1 MATRGKLN
9 YLPSQVFCNEGQ
21 TTILVEMWEKMSEK
35 LNLWKDEEIKDEI
48 QGKKPCN
55 DIWKSF
61 NAQMHHCITNTCTFQ
76 LKYESRI
83 MVNKCFLLVL
93 HSPDFQQKF
102 VQH

>member
-1 MATRGKLN
+1 LN

-21 TTILVEMWEKMSEK
+21 TTIPVEMWKRWVKNWIYGKTRK
-35 LNLWKDEEIKDEI
+35 LKDEI
-48 QGKKPCN
+48 QGEKPCN

-61 NAQMHHCITNTCTFQ
+61 NAQMHHCITNTRPFQ

-93 HSPDFQQKF
+93 YSPDFQQRF